1 MIKKLLL
8 AVVFICPWITAAQT
22 TYETISSEKLGTS
35 REIKIQLP
43 RNYKKNTEKLYPVM
57 LVLDGDYLF
66 EPVAGMVDY
75 YSYWEDAPEMIVVGV
90 NQNRSREADSY
101 YDENRYL
108 PSAEGADFFE
118 FLGMELMQ
126 SIANKY
132 RVAPFHV
139 IVGHDLTANF
149 MNFYLLK
156 DNPIFDAYINLSPD
170 YAPKMNVRLGE
181 VFERTEKKLW
191 YYLATASD
199 DIPQLQESINAFDAQ
214 IKDLNNTQLN
224 YKFDNFENATHY
236 SLVGKA
242 IPSAIDNIFEIY
254 RPISQKEY
262 QTKLL
267 QTSISLSE
275 YLEDKYNTI
284 DELFG
289 LQKQIR
295 LNDFLAINQAIEKT
309 RRWEDFLGLSDLA
322 AKHYP
327 NTMLATYFE
336 ARWAEETGSPEKAI
350 KTYKKAYGQEA
361 ISFLN
366 IDFMLERANEI
377 KKEHGL

>member
-8 AVVFICPWITAAQT
+8 MVVIICPWIISAQT
-22 TYETISSEKLGTS
+22 YYETISSEKLGTK

-43 RNYKKNTEKLYPVM
+43 RNYEENKEKLYPVM

-90 NQNRSREADSY
+90 NQGRSREADSY
-101 YDENRYL
+101 YDESRYL
-108 PSAEGADFFE
+108 PSEEGAAFFE

-126 SIANKY
+126 HIASKY

-156 DNPIFDAYINLSPD
+156 DHPIFDAYINLSPD

-181 VFERTEKKLW
+181 IFEKTDKKIW
-191 YYLATASD
+191 YYLATGSD
-199 DIPQLQESINAFDAQ
+199 DIPQLQESINAFDSQ
-214 IKDLNNTQLN
+214 LKDINNTLLN
-224 YKFDNFENATHY
+224 YKFDNFDGATHY

-262 QTKLL
+262 QTTLL

-275 YLEDKYNTI
+275 YLQDKYNTI
-284 DELFG
+284 NELFG

-309 RRWEDFLGLSDLA
+309 KRWEDFKELSKMA
-322 AKHYP
+322 AEHYP

-336 ARWAEETGSPEKAI
+336 ARWEEETGNPQRAI
-350 KTYKKAYGQEA
+350 KTYQKAYSQEP
-361 ISFLN
+361 ISFLTT
-366 IDFMLERANEI
+366 DFMLERANEI
-377 KKEHGL
+377 KKANGY

>member
-8 AVVFICPWITAAQT
+8 AVVIIYPWIISAQT

-43 RNYKKNTEKLYPVM
+43 RNYEENKEKFYPVM

-66 EPVAGMVDY
+66 EPVAGMIDY
-75 YSYWEDAPEMIVVGV
+75 YSYWEDAPEMIVIGV
-90 NQNRSREADSY
+90 NQGRSREADSY
-101 YDENRYL
+101 YDEDRYL
-108 PSAEGADFFE
+108 PSENGAAFFE

-126 SIANKY
+126 NIANKY

-156 DNPIFDAYINLSPD
+156 DKPIFDAYINLSPD

-181 VFERTEKKLW
+181 VFEKTDKKIW
-191 YYLATASD
+191 YYLATGSD
-199 DIPQLQESINAFDAQ
+199 DIPQLQESIKAFDSQ
-214 IKDLNNTQLN
+214 LQEVNNTLLN
-224 YKFDNFENATHY
+224 YNFDNFEGATHY

-262 QTKLL
+262 QTTLL

-275 YLEDKYNTI
+275 YLQDKYNTI
-284 DELFG
+284 NELFG

-309 RRWEDFLGLSDLA
+309 KRWDDFKDLSKMA
-322 AKHYP
+322 AEHYP

-336 ARWAEETGSPEKAI
+336 ARWEEETGNPQRAM
-350 KTYKKAYGQEA
+350 KTYQKAYSQKP
-361 ISFLN
+361 ISFLTT
-366 IDFMLERANEI
+366 DYMLERANEI
-377 KKEHGL
+377 KKANGY

>member
-1 MIKKLLL
+1 MIKNLLL
-8 AVVFICPWITAAQT
+8 AVVIIFPWMISAQT
-22 TYETISSEKLGTS
+22 TYETVSSDKLGTS

-43 RNYKKNTEKLYPVM
+43 RNYEANKEKLYPVM

-66 EPVAGMVDY
+66 EPVAGMIDF

-90 NQNRSREADSY
+90 NQNKSREADSY
-101 YDENRYL
+101 YDEERYL
-108 PSAEGADFFE
+108 PSEEGAAFFE
-118 FLGMELMQ
+118 FLGMELMK
-126 SIANKY
+126 SIAENY

-149 MNFYLLK
+149 MNYYLLK

-170 YAPKMNVRLGE
+170 YAPKMTVRLNE
-181 VFERTEKKLW
+181 VFQKTEKRIW
-191 YYLATASD
+191 YYLATGSD
-199 DIPQLQESINAFDAQ
+199 DIPQLQESIITFDGLL
-214 IKDLNNTQLN
+214 KDLNNTQIE
-224 YKFDNFENATHY
+224 YDFDNFENSTHY

-242 IPSAIDNIFEIY
+242 IPAAIDNIFEIY

-275 YLEDKYNTI
+275 YLEDKYSTI
-284 DELFG
+284 NELFG
-289 LQKQIR
+289 LEKQIR

-309 RRWEDFLGLSDLA
+309 RRWDDFKGLSKLA
-322 AKHYP
+322 ADHYP

-336 ARWAEETGSPEKAI
+336 ARWEEETGNPQRAI
-350 KTYKKAYGQEA
+350 KTYQKAYSQKP
-361 ISFLN
+361 ISFLTT
-366 IDFMLERANEI
+366 DFMLERANEI
-377 KKEHGL
+377 KKANR